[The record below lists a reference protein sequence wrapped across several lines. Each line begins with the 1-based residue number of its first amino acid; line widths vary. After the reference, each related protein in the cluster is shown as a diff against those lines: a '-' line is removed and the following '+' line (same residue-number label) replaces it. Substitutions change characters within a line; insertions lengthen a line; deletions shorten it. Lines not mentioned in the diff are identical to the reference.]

1 MNILFRRQP
10 YKALGF
16 SEKSTDTF
24 YEKYGYFHSKIRVF
38 LMQNIRIFSSTNQTI
53 DFQTIIFNKRIISTL
68 KMKPVGFF

>member
-38 LMQNIRIFSSTNQTI
+38 LMQNIRVFQAPAKQLIFKQLYLTKESSQH
-53 DFQTIIFNKRIISTL
+53 
-68 KMKPVGFF
+68 